1 MNALIDAAVNR
12 TRTTL
17 LLMAMVIIAGIFS
30 LQAISIEGDPYIQV
44 PFFQIQ
50 IFNEGISPED
60 AERLLVMPMEIE
72 VRSVEG
78 VKEITSYATENFG
91 MLFVEFDAD
100 QDVTEALID
109 LREAVDRAR
118 AELPSSAEEPII
130 HEETTADFPILQVNF
145 VGDDVPE
152 RTLYNL
158 ALDIRNKIEGVP
170 DVLDAELQGHRE
182 EVLEIIIDPTALE
195 SYEISA
201 EQLIT
206 TLARNNRLVPAGSI
220 DTGEGRFS
228 VKVPSVIENASD
240 ILALPLKIGANAVIT
255 VRDIATIRPTFK
267 DRSSFARVNGQRT
280 ISINVVKRGNSN
292 IIKTVAQAKAIV
304 EAARPDLPGKVEV
317 FYTQDQAPFA
327 ETQVREL
334 QGNILTALALVMVIV
349 VAAMGLRS
357 GLIVG
362 LGIPVSLVF
371 AVTILHQIGYT
382 YNFMVMFGMLLAL
395 GMLIDGAIVVTE
407 YADRRMIEGAHRRD
421 AYADAAKRMFW
432 PVVASVAT
440 TLAAFLPLMLWPG
453 IVGKFMR
460 YLPVTVFTVLLG
472 SLLYALVFGPA
483 IGAVFG
489 KAATGQ
495 DKFRR
500 DLDIMENGDPTT
512 LDGVTGMYARLLGWC
527 SHHAWLTMILTI
539 SVLFGSF
546 AAYNNF
552 GRGVIFFSESDPQFA
567 ILNVKAQG
575 NMSAYEI
582 NELVSEVEE
591 IVVHV
596 EGIKDIN
603 LQTMVPGG
611 PSRSGSDRIGRMF
624 IELLPESQ
632 RTIAGSAIFE
642 TIRERTSGLSGFS
655 VEIEEMQNGPH
666 QGKPIEV
673 QFSSFDRELMEPA
686 VASIVAHMET
696 IEGLRDIEDTR
707 ALPGLEWKLTVDR
720 AQAALY
726 GADVT
731 SVGLAVQL
739 ITNGVKIG
747 EYRPDRSDD
756 AVDIRV
762 RYPEGDR
769 GISALDQLKI
779 LTAQGQVPISNFVTR
794 EAAHNIDT
802 IQRVDGKP
810 VKYIRAGVE
819 PGVLADDKVKEL
831 QAWLA
836 TQQFDPRLDIE
847 FRGADEEQQES
858 QQFTTIAFSLS
869 LLLMFVLLVTQF
881 NSLYQAMLILFAV
894 VMSTAG
900 VLLGLLVTDRPFSS
914 LLTGIGIVA
923 LAGIVVNNNIVLIDT
938 FNKIRKQ
945 NPDLD
950 YVTLITRTGA
960 QRLRPVVLTTLTTI
974 FGLLP
979 LAMNFSVDLINR
991 TIVHGSQMSGM
1002 WVPLSQAIVSGM
1014 AFAAILTLVATPA
1027 MLALPYQTIENFE
1040 WIDRELRIRTRFS
1053 AMRDRLDGLIPARM
1067 RRGP

>member
-1 MNALIDAAVNR
+1 MNALVDAAVNR

-17 LLMAMVIIAGIFS
+17 LLMVMVIIAGIFS
-30 LQAISIEGDPYIQV
+30 LQAISIEGEPYIQV
-44 PFFQIQ
+44 PFFKIQ

-72 VRSVEG
+72 LRSLEG
-78 VKEITSYATENFG
+78 VEEITSYATENFA
-91 MLFVEFDAD
+91 MLLVEFNAD
-100 QDVTEALID
+100 YDITEALINI
-109 LREAVDRAR
+109 REAVDRAK
-118 AELPSSAEEPII
+118 AELPSSSEEPTIS
-130 HEETTADFPILQVNF
+130 EETTADFPILQINF

-158 ALDIRNKIEGVP
+158 ALNIRNDIESIP

-182 EVLEIIIDPTALE
+182 EVLEIIIDPVALE
-195 SYEISA
+195 SYEISG
-201 EQLIT
+201 EELIS

-228 VKVPSVIENASD
+228 VKVPGVIEKAGD
-240 ILALPLKIGANAVIT
+240 VLDLPLKISANAIIT
-255 VRDIATIRPTFK
+255 VRDIATIKRAFK
-267 DRSSFARVNGQRT
+267 DRSSYARVNGQRT
-280 ISINVVKRGNSN
+280 ISINVIKRGNSN
-292 IIKTVAQAKAIV
+292 IIKTVDQAKAVV
-304 EAARPDLPGKVEV
+304 ENARASLPGKVEV

-327 ETQVREL
+327 KTQVREL
-334 QGNILTALALVMVIV
+334 QGNILTALTLVMVIV

-371 AVTILHQIGYT
+371 AVTILHQIGFT

-407 YADRRMIEGAHRRD
+407 FADRRMIEGAHRRD

-432 PVVASVAT
+432 PVVASIAT

-495 DKFRR
+495 EKFKR
-500 DLDIMENGDPTT
+500 DLDIMENGDPRTM
-512 LDGVTGMYARLLGWC
+512 GGITGLYAKLLGWC
-527 SHHAWLTMILTI
+527 SHHAWLIMVLTI
-539 SVLFGSF
+539 SILVGSF
-546 AAYNNF
+546 AAYNTF
-552 GRGVIFFSESDPQFA
+552 GRGMVFFSESEPQFA
-567 ILNVKAQG
+567 LLRVKAQG
-575 NMSAYEI
+575 NMSANEI
-582 NELVSEVEE
+582 NELVSEVED

-611 PSRSGSDRIGRMF
+611 PSRGGSDRIGMMF
-624 IELLPESQ
+624 IELLPETQ
-632 RTIAGSAIFE
+632 RTITGTEILE
-642 TIRERTSGLSGFS
+642 DIREKTSNLSGFS
-655 VEIEEMQNGPH
+655 VEVEELENGPN

-673 QFSSFDRELMEPA
+673 QFSSFNKEIMEPA
-686 VASIVAHMET
+686 VSKIFAHMQT
-696 IEGLRDIEDTR
+696 MEGLRDIEDTLP
-707 ALPGLEWKLTVDR
+707 LPGLEWKLTVDR

-731 SVGLAVQL
+731 SVGFAVQL

-762 RYPEGDR
+762 RYPEEDR

-779 LTAQGQVPISNFVTR
+779 LTSQGQVPISNFVTR
-794 EAAHNIDT
+794 EAVQNIDT

-810 VKYIRAGVE
+810 VEYIRADIQ
-819 PGVLADDKVKEL
+819 PDVLADDKVKEL

-836 TQQFDPRLDIE
+836 TQQFDPRLDID

-858 QQFTTIAFSLS
+858 QQFSTLAFALS

-881 NSLYQAMLILFAV
+881 NSLYQALLILFAV

-900 VLLGLLVTDRPFSS
+900 VLIGLLVTDRPFSS

-938 FNKIRKQ
+938 FNNIRKKH
-945 NPDLD
+945 PELD
-950 YVTLITRTGA
+950 YVTLIMRTGA
-960 QRLRPVVLTTLTTI
+960 QRLRPVLLTTLTTI

-1014 AFAAILTLVATPA
+1014 AFASILTLVATPA
-1027 MLALPYQTIENFE
+1027 MLALPYQTLESFE
-1040 WIDRELRIRTRFS
+1040 HLDKKLKIRAGFAALSQRID
-1053 AMRDRLDGLIPARM
+1053 ALIPARL
-1067 RRGP
+1067 RRGA

>member
-1 MNALIDAAVNR
+1 MNALVDAAVNR

-17 LLMAMVIIAGIFS
+17 LLMLMVIIAGIFS
-30 LQAISIEGDPYIQV
+30 LRAISVEGDPYIQV

-50 IFNEGISPED
+50 LYNEGISPED

-72 VRSVEG
+72 LRSVEG
-78 VKEITSYATENFG
+78 IEEITSYATENFG
-91 MLFVEFDAD
+91 ILNVEFDPD
-100 QDVTEALID
+100 EDITDALID
-109 LREAVDRAR
+109 VREAVDRAK
-118 AELPSSAEEPII
+118 AELPSSTEEPII
-130 HEETTADFPILQVNF
+130 HEESTSDYPILQINL
-145 VGDDVPE
+145 VGDEVPE
-152 RTLYNL
+152 RILYGL
-158 ALDIRNKIEGVP
+158 ALDLRNEIEGIAEVME
-170 DVLDAELQGHRE
+170 AELQGHRE
-182 EVLEIIIDPTALE
+182 EVLEIIIDPIALE
-195 SYEISA
+195 SYEISG
-201 EQLIT
+201 ETLIS

-228 VKVPSVIENASD
+228 VKVPSVIEEAND
-240 ILALPLKIGANAVIT
+240 IFDLPLKTSNNAVIT
-255 VRDIATIRPTFK
+255 VKDIATIRRTFK
-267 DRSSFARVNGQRT
+267 DRASYARVNGQRT
-280 ISINVVKRGNSN
+280 ISINVIKRGNAN
-292 IIKTVAQAKAIV
+292 IIKTVAKAKAVV
-304 EAARPDLPGKVEV
+304 EKSRANLPGKVQV
-317 FYTQDQAPFA
+317 FYSQDKAPFA

-357 GLIVG
+357 GIIVG
-362 LGIPVSLVF
+362 LGIPVSLIF
-371 AVTILHQIGYT
+371 AITILHQIGYT

-407 YADRRMIEGAHRRD
+407 YADRRMIEGANRRN
-421 AYADAAKRMFW
+421 AYAEAAQRMFW

-489 KAATGQ
+489 RVANGQ
-495 DKFRR
+495 DQFRR

-512 LDGVTGMYARLLGWC
+512 LAGMTGWYARLLGWC
-527 SHHAWLTMILTI
+527 SHHAWLTMTLTI
-539 SVLFGSF
+539 SVLVGSF
-546 AAYNNF
+546 FAYSNF
-552 GRGVIFFSESDPQFA
+552 GRGAIFFSDSDPQFG
-567 ILNVKAQG
+567 LLRVKAQG

-582 NELVSEVEE
+582 NELVSEVED
-591 IVVHV
+591 IVVEI

-603 LQTMVPGG
+603 LYTMIPGG
-611 PSRSGSDRIGRMF
+611 PTRGASDRIGMMYL
-624 IELLPESQ
+624 ELLPETQ
-632 RTIAGSAIFE
+632 RTIKGSEIFE
-642 TIRERTSGLSGFS
+642 DIREKTRDLSGFS
-655 VEIEEMQNGPH
+655 VEIEEMQDGPR

-673 QFSSFDRELMEPA
+673 QFSSFNRELMEPA
-686 VASIVAHMET
+686 VARVVAQMESM
-696 IEGLRDIEDTR
+696 EGLRDVVDTR

-731 SVGLAVQL
+731 SVGFAVQL

-747 EYRPDRSDD
+747 EYRPDRADD

-762 RYPEGDR
+762 RYPEEKR

-779 LTAQGQVPISNFVTR
+779 LTNQGLVPISNFVTR
-794 EAAHNIDT
+794 EAANNIDT

-810 VKYIRAGVE
+810 VEYIRAGVE
-819 PGVLADDKVKEL
+819 ADVLADDKVKEL
-831 QAWLA
+831 RAWLQ
-836 TQQFDPRLDIE
+836 TQQFDPRLDID

-858 QQFTTIAFSLS
+858 QQFTMIAFSLS

-881 NSLYQAMLILFAV
+881 NSLYQALLILFAV

-938 FNKIRKQ
+938 FNNIRKN
-945 NPDLD
+945 NPGLD

-960 QRLRPVVLTTLTTI
+960 QRLRPVLLTTLTTI

-1027 MLALPYQTIENFE
+1027 MLALPYQTVASFE
-1040 WIDRELRIRTRFS
+1040 HLDKNHKIRERFATLS
-1053 AMRDRLDGLIPARM
+1053 HRLDAFIPALL
-1067 RRGP
+1067 RRGD

>member
-1 MNALIDAAVNR
+1 MNALVDAAVNR

-17 LLMAMVIIAGIFS
+17 LLMLMVIIAGIFS
-30 LQAISIEGDPYIQV
+30 LRAISVEGDPYIQV

-50 IFNEGISPED
+50 LYNEGISPED

-72 VRSVEG
+72 LRSVEG
-78 VKEITSYATENFG
+78 IEEITSYATENFG
-91 MLFVEFDAD
+91 ILNVEFDPD
-100 QDVTEALID
+100 EDITGALID
-109 LREAVDRAR
+109 VREAVDRAK
-118 AELPSSAEEPII
+118 AELPSSTEEPII
-130 HEETTADFPILQVNF
+130 NEESTSDYPILQINL
-145 VGDDVPE
+145 VGDEVPE
-152 RTLYNL
+152 RILYGL
-158 ALDIRNKIEGVP
+158 ALDLRNEIESIAEVME
-170 DVLDAELQGHRE
+170 AELQGHRE
-182 EVLEIIIDPTALE
+182 EVLEIIIDPIALE
-195 SYEISA
+195 SYEISG
-201 EQLIT
+201 ETLIS

-228 VKVPSVIENASD
+228 VKVPSVIEEAND
-240 ILALPLKIGANAVIT
+240 IFDLPLKTSNNAVIT
-255 VRDIATIRPTFK
+255 VKDIATIRRTFK
-267 DRSSFARVNGQRT
+267 DRASYARVNGQRT
-280 ISINVVKRGNSN
+280 ISINVIKRGNAN
-292 IIKTVAQAKAIV
+292 IIKTVAKAKAVV
-304 EAARPDLPGKVEV
+304 EKSRANLPGKVQV
-317 FYTQDQAPFA
+317 FYSQDKAPFA

-362 LGIPVSLVF
+362 LGIPISLIF
-371 AVTILHQIGYT
+371 SITILHQIGYT

-407 YADRRMIEGAHRRD
+407 YADRRMIEGANRRR
-421 AYADAAKRMFW
+421 AYAEAATRMFW

-489 KAATGQ
+489 RAANGQ
-495 DKFRR
+495 DQFRR

-512 LDGVTGMYARLLGWC
+512 LAGMTGWYARLLGWC
-527 SHHAWLTMILTI
+527 SHHAWLTMTLTI
-539 SVLFGSF
+539 SVLVGSF
-546 AAYNNF
+546 FAYSNF
-552 GRGVIFFSESDPQFA
+552 GKGAIFFSDSDPQFG
-567 ILNVKAQG
+567 LLRVKAQG

-582 NELVSEVEE
+582 NELVSEVED
-591 IVVHV
+591 IVVEI

-603 LQTMVPGG
+603 LYTMIPGG
-611 PSRSGSDRIGRMF
+611 PTRGASDRIGMMYL
-624 IELLPESQ
+624 ELLPETQ
-632 RTIAGSAIFE
+632 RTIKGSEIFE
-642 TIRERTSGLSGFS
+642 DIREKTRNLSGFT
-655 VEIEEMQNGPH
+655 VEIEEMQDGPR

-673 QFSSFDRELMEPA
+673 QFSSFNRELMEPA
-686 VASIVAHMET
+686 VARVVAQMESM
-696 IEGLRDIEDTR
+696 EGLRDIVDTR

-731 SVGLAVQL
+731 SVGFAVQL

-747 EYRPDRSDD
+747 EYRPDRADD

-762 RYPEGDR
+762 RYPEEKR
-769 GISALDQLKI
+769 GINALDQLKI
-779 LTAQGQVPISNFVTR
+779 LTSQGLVPISNFVTR
-794 EAAHNIDT
+794 EAVNNIDT

-810 VKYIRAGVE
+810 VEYIRAGVE
-819 PGVLADDKVKEL
+819 ADVLADDKVKEL
-831 QAWLA
+831 RAWLK
-836 TQQFDPRLDIE
+836 TQQFDPRLNID

-858 QQFTTIAFSLS
+858 QQFTMIAFSLS

-881 NSLYQAMLILFAV
+881 NSLYQALLILFAV

-938 FNKIRKQ
+938 FNNIRKN
-945 NPDLD
+945 NPGLD

-960 QRLRPVVLTTLTTI
+960 QRLRPVLLTTLTTI

-1014 AFAAILTLVATPA
+1014 AFAAILTLVASPA
-1027 MLALPYQTIENFE
+1027 MLALPYQTVASFE
-1040 WIDRELRIRTRFS
+1040 HLDKNHKIRERFATMS
-1053 AMRDRLDGLIPARM
+1053 HRLDALIPALL
-1067 RRGP
+1067 RRGE